1 MFDIGW
7 QELFIIGLVTII
19 VVGPKEL
26 PRVLRAAT
34 LWIRKIKGMARDFQD
49 GLEDLAREADLEDM
63 KKELENSASFDLDG
77 ELERSIDPSGEI
89 GASVR
94 ELENAVDEPA
104 GASPAAKEDPRPDGD
119 DTSAKKPKPAPA
131 KAGDKA

>member
-89 GASVR
+89 SASVR

-104 GASPAAKEDPRPDGD
+104 DVSPAAKEDPRPDGD
-119 DTSAKKPKPAPA
+119 DASAKKPKPAPV